1 MHAMATSVQQ
11 VQELFLAIFGRP
23 VGPIALPQYAKL
35 LEISANGPSDV
46 LASLAGTSEY
56 QAALGG
62 KTPAQSIDLVYQNLF
77 GRHADAAGNQYWS
90 GIIAKGS
97 DIAHIVPLIAAGAS
111 GADLQAYQSRTAA
124 ALALH
129 NAINT
134 LSEAQMFD
142 TDQGHA
148 TAKSFV
154 TFVHD
159 QQTLATVSTPFAIK
173 AVTTDIESAR
183 PWSRPDVVD
192 VQVQWTYMAYFGR
205 PADKLGFDY
214 WAKGLDGDSANPN
227 LGAMVSAFANSAEFQ
242 TMYPQPTNAQ
252 KIGSVYQH
260 LFSRSGDA
268 AGIAY
273 WDNLMANGTIKL
285 ANVVTA
291 IAGGAQGND
300 AIAFNGKVAVA
311 ETFTHMLDEPR
322 EWQAYSTPA
331 AVAAVSNYIAAV
343 KDAASAEA
351 ALKPEA
357 IQALI
362 DGFSGPARLV
372 GVPDHD
378 AGFLIG

>member
-1 MHAMATSVQQ
+1 MPAMATSVQQ
-11 VQELFLAIFGRP
+11 VQELFLAVFGRP
-23 VGPIALPQYAKL
+23 VGPIALAQYAKL
-35 LEISANGPSDV
+35 LEISPNGPTDV
-46 LASLAGTSEY
+46 LASLAGTAEY

-62 KTPAQSIDLVYQNLF
+62 KTPVDLVYQNLF
-77 GRHADAAGNQYWS
+77 GRHADAAGSQYWS
-90 GIIAKGS
+90 GVIAGGS

-111 GADLQAYQSRTAA
+111 GADLLAYQSRTVA

-148 TAKSFV
+148 TAKSYV

-159 QQTLATVSTPFAIK
+159 QQTLATITTPFAIN
-173 AVTTDIESAR
+173 AVTADIESAR
-183 PWSRPDVVD
+183 AWSRPNVVD
-192 VQVQWTYMAYFGR
+192 VQVQWTYMAYFAR
-205 PADKLGFDY
+205 PADKLGFDF
-214 WAKGLDGDSANPN
+214 WANGLDGNGTNPN

-242 TMYPQPTNAQ
+242 AMYPQPTNAQ
-252 KIGSVYQH
+252 KIDSIYQH

-273 WDNLMANGTIKL
+273 WDGLMANGSVKL
-285 ANVVTA
+285 ANVATA
-291 IAGGAQGND
+291 IAAGAQGND

-331 AVAAVSNYIAAV
+331 AVQAVSNYVAAV

-372 GVPDHD
+372 GVAVLDPS
-378 AGFLIG
+378 FLLG

>member
-23 VGPIALPQYAKL
+23 VGPIALAQYAKL
-35 LEISANGPSDV
+35 LEISPNGPSDV
-46 LASLAGTSEY
+46 LASLAGTAEY

-77 GRHADAAGNQYWS
+77 GRHADAAGSQYWS
-90 GIIAKGS
+90 GIIAGGS

-111 GADLQAYQSRTAA
+111 GADLLAYQSRTAA

-148 TAKSFV
+148 TAKSYV

-159 QQTLATVSTPFAIK
+159 QQTLATATTPFAIN
-173 AVTTDIESAR
+173 AVTADIEAAR
-183 PWSRPDVVD
+183 PWSRPDIVD

-214 WAKGLDGDSANPN
+214 WANGLDGSGANQN
-227 LGAMVSAFANSAEFQ
+227 LSTMVSAFANSAEFQ
-242 TMYPQPTNAQ
+242 AMYPQPTNAQ
-252 KIGSVYQH
+252 KIGSIYQH

-273 WDNLMANGTIKL
+273 WDGLMANGSIKL
-285 ANVVTA
+285 ANAVIA
-291 IAGGAQGND
+291 IAAGAQGND

-331 AVAAVSNYIAAV
+331 AVQAVSNYVAAV

-351 ALKPEA
+351 ALRPEA

-372 GVPDHD
+372 GVADLD
-378 AGFLIG
+378 ASFLLG